1 MATKYFWG
9 FSDNY
14 YDIHEITVSSMNELR
29 RKLAQKMSKTKAQ
42 TICVSKTRNVD
53 GPISPTRFMIHNT
66 YWGSVH
72 PDMGEVY
79 TWNGMRAFYKKTG
92 ELGGKTGV

>member
-1 MATKYFWG
+1 MATKYYWQLSG
-9 FSDNY
+9 E

-42 TICVSKTRNVD
+42 TIYVSKSRDVH
-53 GPISPTRFMIHNT
+53 GPITRTKFMIHNT
-66 YWGSVH
+66 YWDSLD

>member
-14 YDIHEITVSSMNELR
+14 YNIHEITVSSMNELR

-42 TICVSKTRNVD
+42 TICVSKSRNVD

-66 YWGSVH
+66 YWGSVD

>member
-1 MATKYFWG
+1 MATKYYWR
-9 FSDNY
+9 FSGE
-14 YDIHEITVSSMNELR
+14 YDTHEITVSSMNELR

-42 TICVSKTRNVD
+42 TIFVSKSRSGMGV
-53 GPISPTRFMIHNT
+53 ISPTNFMIHNT
-66 YWGSVH
+66 YWDSLD

>member
-1 MATKYFWG
+1 MATKYYWRFNG
-9 FSDNY
+9 GY
-14 YDIHEITVSSMNELR
+14 GIHEITVSSMNELR
-29 RKLAQKMSKTKAQ
+29 RKLAQEMSKTKAQ
-42 TICVSKTRNVD
+42 TLFVSKSRNVD

-66 YWGSVH
+66 YWGSLD